1 MNIEHRIR
9 EIRRKCDEILSFNM
23 WFNFHESF
31 FWPIIELIDV
41 DDDFLTH
48 IYSSIE
54 DQYLEILF
62 HEPVIISVVESV
74 QSKKLIECIR
84 NMRYEKSDLIDDI
97 LIQDIESALFVNYD
111 EPENYLSAQR
121 FKDTYMD
128 LKKFT
133 KGALNKEQCNDGIIN
148 TLDSIIEISEKNKHE
163 YFSYVRVYWLSLYF
177 YKSSSKLNN
186 QDEIAYYKSTL
197 SKLFPCG
204 SF

>member
-1 MNIEHRIR
+1 MNIENSIR
-9 EIRRKCDEILSFNM
+9 EIRIKCDEILSFNM

-41 DDDFLTH
+41 DEDFLTH
-48 IYSSIE
+48 LYSSIE
-54 DQYLEILF
+54 DKYLEILF

-74 QSKKLIECIR
+74 QSDKLIDCIR
-84 NMRYEKSDLIDDI
+84 NMRDEKPDLIDDI

-121 FKDTYMD
+121 FKDTYMA
-128 LKKFT
+128 LKKLI
-133 KGALNKEQCNDGIIN
+133 KEALDKEQCNVRIIN
-148 TLDSIIEISEKNKHE
+148 TLDLLIEFSEKNKHE

-177 YKSSSKLNN
+177 YKSSSKLKN
-186 QDEIAYYKSTL
+186 QDEIEYYKSAL